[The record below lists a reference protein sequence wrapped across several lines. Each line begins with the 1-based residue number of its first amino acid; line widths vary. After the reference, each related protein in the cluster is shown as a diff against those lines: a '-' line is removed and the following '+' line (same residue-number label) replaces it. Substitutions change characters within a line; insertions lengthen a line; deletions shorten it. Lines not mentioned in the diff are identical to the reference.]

1 LDRPE
6 WLTLSAPDEQ
16 ALNRMKH
23 LLERGHLHTVCESAD
38 CPNIGECF
46 ANQTCT
52 FMILGNTCTRNCRFC
67 AVTHGRPEQVNP
79 DEPQAVALTASQL
92 GLRHVVVTSVTRDDL
107 ADGGAGQF
115 AATIKAV
122 RQVLPETTVEVLIPD
137 FRGQG
142 DALLQVME
150 AGPEV
155 VNHNVETVP
164 RLYRTVRPQAI
175 YSRSIELLAR
185 VHNYG
190 KGLLAKSGLMLGLG
204 ETVDEVVQVMEDLRE
219 AGCDIVTLGQYLSPS
234 AHHHPVIEFIHPD
247 IFQMLEDTGYKMGFL
262 QVSAGPLVRS
272 SYHAGEVFS
281 TMKGRTRKGGQQ
293 CG

>member
-1 LDRPE
+1 
-6 WLTLSAPDEQ
+6 
-16 ALNRMKH
+16 M
-23 LLERGHLHTVCESAD
+23 
-38 CPNIGECF
+38 
-46 ANQTCT
+46 
-52 FMILGNTCTRNCRFC
+52 
-67 AVTHGRPEQVNP
+67 
-79 DEPQAVALTASQL
+79 
-92 GLRHVVVTSVTRDDL
+92 VTSVTRDDL

-115 AATIKAV
+115 TATIKAV

-137 FRGQG
+137 FRGQE

-247 IFQMLEDTGYKMGFL
+247 TFQMLEDTGYKMGFL